1 MPRTAA
7 ALIAVLLSSTAGSA
21 LAEFRYDMDG
31 GGSVLFYGQF
41 DPAFLYF
48 DDGVESYRNLVDN
61 VNSNSRFGLDF
72 TQQYGENTFRFN
84 FESAFG
90 FRGSAGVSQLFK
102 VDEFDWDRTNIRK
115 VDFSLKT
122 PMYGTFYVGQG
133 SMATDGVAEND
144 LSGTTLVTY
153 SSISDT
159 AGAYLFRTSAG
170 ALSTVAIGAVFS
182 DLDSGRRGRIR
193 YDTPSFAGFSLS
205 AAYGE
210 EILDPNI
217 NATFSDIAL
226 KYNETLGDFKVNAGI
241 AYSYRDGDTF
251 NQEDTFGSV
260 SVLHSSGFNGTLA
273 TGSRDGGGKYGYVK
287 LGYIGNWIGAGTTAI
302 SVDYYDGSDFLVAGS
317 SSESFGIGAVQKIDR
332 LNLEAYLGYRS
343 YAYSQV
349 GASFRDAE
357 SVLFGARFKF

>member
-1 MPRTAA
+1 MNRTTP
-7 ALIAVLLSSTAGSA
+7 ALIAVLLASTAGSA
-21 LAEFRYDMDG
+21 LAEFRYDLDG
-31 GGSVLFYGQF
+31 GGSVLLYGQF
-41 DPAFLYF
+41 DPAYLIF
-48 DDGVESYRNLVDN
+48 DDGVDSYGNLVDN

-90 FRGSAGVSQLFK
+90 FRGSAGVSQVFK

-133 SMATDGVAEND
+133 SMATDGVAESD

-159 AGAYLFRTSAG
+159 AGAFLFRTSAG
-170 ALSTVAIGAVFS
+170 ALSAVTIGAVFS
-182 DLDSGRRGRIR
+182 DLDGGRRGRIR
-193 YDTPSFAGFSLS
+193 YDTPSFAGFTLS
-205 AAYGE
+205 VAYGE
-210 EILDPNI
+210 EILNSNV

-226 KYNETLGDFKVNAGI
+226 KYSETLGDYKVQAGI
-241 AYSYRDGDTF
+241 GYSYRDGDTF
-251 NQEDTFGSV
+251 DQEDTFGSV

-273 TGSRDGGGKYGYVK
+273 AGSRDGGGNYGYAK
-287 LGYIGNWIGAGTTAI
+287 LGYIGNWLAAGSTAI
-302 SVDYYDGSDFLVAGS
+302 SVDYYDGSDFLVSGS
-317 SSESFGIGAVQKIDR
+317 SSESFGFGAVQKIDR
-332 LNLEAYLGYRS
+332 LNLEAYLGYRT

-349 GASFRDAE
+349 GASFKDAD
-357 SVLFGARFKF
+357 SILFGARFKF